1 MRVAIDATSIPK
13 KPVGVGNYLINL
25 VRSLSNLALEEEILV
40 FTHHSTA
47 PLFRAPTN
55 PQVKTVPLRDKSPAL
70 RLLWEQT
77 GLPLLLRRYRVNLLH
92 SPHYTIPLLAQCKRV
107 VTVHDLTF
115 FLYPQVHQAAKRIFF
130 RTMTTLS
137 NRYAEVVIT
146 ISENTRQDLLRLLHT
161 PPNKVITVPL
171 GVGAEFEL
179 IQDSLIL
186 SRVKQKYQLPERFFL
201 YVGTLEP
208 RKNIAVLLDAFQR
221 YCQMDGDASL
231 VLVGQKGWM
240 LDDLIG
246 ELHRSTAGSRV
257 RWLEYVPQEDLP
269 AIYNLALALI
279 YPTLYE
285 GFGLP
290 PLEAM
295 ACGTPV
301 ISSDVGA
308 IRELVGQAAL
318 LFTPSDA
325 EGFTRGMTAVA
336 GDLALRR
343 TLREQGLQRA
353 SLYSWEKTA
362 QQTLEIYRQVCSGG
376 A

>member
-1 MRVAIDATSIPK
+1 MRIAIDATSIPK

-25 VRSLSNLALEEEILV
+25 VRSLQNLALEEEILV
-40 FTHHSTA
+40 FAHQWTI
-47 PLFRAPTN
+47 PLFGLTATPRIRII
-55 PQVKTVPLRDKSPAL
+55 PLKDKSPAL

-77 GLPLLLRRYRVNLLH
+77 SLPLLLRHYRVNLLH
-92 SPHYTIPLLAQCKRV
+92 SPHYTIPLLTKCRRV

-115 FLYPQVHQAAKRIFF
+115 FLYPQLHQASKRIFF

-137 NRYAEVVIT
+137 NRYADAVIT
-146 ISENTRQDLLRLLHT
+146 DSENTRQDLLRLLHA
-161 PPNKVITVPL
+161 PPNKVVTVPL
-171 GVGAEFEL
+171 GVGSEFDL
-179 IQDSLIL
+179 IQDPLVL
-186 SRVKQKYQLPERFFL
+186 SRVKQEYQLPKRFFL

-208 RKNIAVLLDAFQR
+208 RKNISVLIEAFKR
-221 YCQMDGDASL
+221 YRQTGGDASL

-240 LDDLIG
+240 VNALIG
-246 ELHRSTAGSRV
+246 ELQRSTAGSQL

-308 IRELVGQAAL
+308 IREVVGQAGL
-318 LFTPSDA
+318 LFAPSNVD
-325 EGFTRGMTAVA
+325 GFAQGMMAVA
-336 GDLALRR
+336 SDSALQRIL
-343 TLREQGLQRA
+343 TEQGLRRA
-353 SLYSWEKTA
+353 SLYSWKKTA
-362 QQTLEIYRQVCSGG
+362 QQTLEIYRLVCSEGV
-376 A
+376 